1 MKMKQHTV
9 SEMMKKK
16 FLQRHRCAA
25 VALGVILSVA
35 AVSCADESMTEGNNA
50 AGKASEYKGSVTS
63 TVHIASEAGMQLP
76 DITRTLGSEG
86 AATRGVVLN
95 EKYMPLAEGSDL
107 TARVFLVK
115 VTEDAKKRLNGEEVM
130 DPGKV
135 KLATGELTWNTT
147 ATQNGGGVRLSSDKV
162 VTLKWL
168 DNRPVDILPGE
179 TWYIC
184 GVIGGGYNEAYN
196 PENVGSSVK
205 ELARKIY
212 NFYVDFN
219 PRHSKTHNTIDDQGR
234 IRVTVPFSTGW
245 TKLTVK
251 KKNDL
256 QLSNWAYKAVG
267 TLLRFHV
274 KRNTGLVP
282 AEAHNYTFASSQ
294 ITATGGFMFCPQ
306 SLITSSQKDHEMGV
320 NCELRP
326 WNQSIDR
333 NWYWEYETDQQPHFN
348 NPTGDKTKEPA
359 ATYGNPEYEFRY
371 TYDSQQLR
379 PGRQNEAY
387 EDVYVW
393 GMPINAP
400 TPHQTTFTAEKGSFM
415 LGRKQPQG
423 ALYDYAD
430 EWCLAS
436 PKATGLG
443 DEFKR
448 IDFET
453 TDGKAYTAEL
463 GVCRPRYVA
472 KDKDGHLYTW
482 ANQLERVAISNS
494 KTHAGDKG
502 FHDNVSSH
510 STNKNGG
517 YIEHYTLNGVGF
529 KQRFSPERHALNA
542 PDGYHVPNAEE
553 WALVFPSF
561 YSDVKHDWGKV
572 LEDRF
577 SWTGFHG
584 AVQLKEAPGFYYE
597 CFTPMFEDTRTVIAD
612 GNSGARPREEYSDE
626 HFRKSIPPFESW
638 FATNKD
644 LSEFYAIR
652 FSDFENMHNCGNR
665 YRCAYRWRLIDM
677 GGRPDADDAKG
688 ARLVVQSRW
697 IGNAPVSIADLKD
710 ERWWG
715 KSSESA
721 PLYNTDCY
729 RVLPVDG
736 KCNDDGFSCRYYTR
750 THWIFYEGGGT
761 NPWEDNVNKTWIMRS
776 FSNQWFTRNHWDNNR
791 GNYPVRL
798 IASLKVDEFGE
809 RAPRQL
815 IHVNGLENALH
826 RKHDDTVHDWTR
838 ERK

>member
-1 MKMKQHTV
+1 MIKKQYSQWHHYAT
-9 SEMMKKK
+9 
-16 FLQRHRCAA
+16 AA
-25 VALGVILSVA
+25 LCIIMSITL
-35 AVSCADESMTEGNNA
+35 VSCADENITEGNNGN
-50 AGKASEYKGSVTS
+50 GKEPEYKGSVTS
-63 TVHIASEAGMQLP
+63 TVHISSEAGVQLP
-76 DITRTLGSEG
+76 NITRALGYEEP
-86 AATRGVVLN
+86 ATRSMVLN

-115 VTEDAKKRLNGEEVM
+115 VTDDTKKKLNGEDIM
-130 DPGKV
+130 DPTKV
-135 KLATGELTWNTT
+135 KLATGELTWNNTV
-147 ATQNGGGVRLSSDKV
+147 TQNGGGVRLNTEKDM
-162 VTLKWL
+162 TLKWL
-168 DNRPVDILPGE
+168 DNSPVDILPGE

-184 GVIGGGYNEAYN
+184 GFIGGGYNEGYN
-196 PENVGSSVK
+196 PDKYSDPDTK

-219 PRHSKTHNTIDDQGR
+219 PQHSTTHNTVDEQGR

-245 TKLTVK
+245 TKFTVT

-256 QLSNWAYKAVG
+256 QLHNWAYKAVG

-294 ITATGGFMFCPQ
+294 ITATGGFMLCPQ
-306 SLITSSQKDHEMGV
+306 SLIRVNQQDYDKDKNMGV
-320 NCELRP
+320 SCELRP
-326 WNQSIDR
+326 WIQSIDR
-333 NWYWEYETDQQPHFN
+333 NWYWEYQSDQQPHFN
-348 NPTGDKTKEPA
+348 NPTGNKDIETTT
-359 ATYGNPEYEFRY
+359 TYGNPEYEFRY
-371 TYDSQQLR
+371 TYYSKQFR
-379 PGRQNEAY
+379 PNKQNEEY

-393 GMPINAP
+393 GMPINAR

-423 ALYDYAD
+423 ALYNYAE

-436 PKATGLG
+436 PNATGLG

-448 IDFET
+448 VDFET
-453 TDGKAYTAEL
+453 TNGKAYTAEV

-472 KDKDGHLYTW
+472 KDKDGNLYTW
-482 ANQLERVAISNS
+482 ANQLERLAISNS
-494 KTHAGDKG
+494 KTNQGEKG
-502 FHDNVSSH
+502 FHDNVTSH
-510 STNKNGG
+510 SQPSGWG
-517 YIEHYTLNGVGF
+517 YVNNYTLSGVDF
-529 KQRFSPERHALNA
+529 KRRFSPERDAHNA
-542 PDGYHVPNAEE
+542 PEGYHVPNAEE

-561 YSDVKHDWGKV
+561 YSDVKNDWGKV
-572 LEDRF
+572 LEDKF
-577 SWTGFHG
+577 SWTGFHK
-584 AVQLKEAPGFYYE
+584 AIQLREAPRFYYE
-597 CFTPMFEDTRTVIAD
+597 CFTPMFEDTRKVIAD
-612 GNSGARPREEYSDE
+612 GNSGNRPREEFSDE

-638 FATNKD
+638 FAINKE

-677 GGRPDADDAKG
+677 GRMPGADDGHG

-710 ERWWG
+710 ELWWG
-715 KSSESA
+715 KASQNA

-736 KCNDDGFSCRYYTR
+736 LDNNDGYSGRYYSR
-750 THWIFYEGGGT
+750 THWIFYEKSG

-798 IASLKVDEFGE
+798 IVSRSVDEFGSK
-809 RAPRQL
+809 APRQL
-815 IHVNGLENALH
+815 IHVNNLENALH
-826 RKHDDTVHDWTR
+826 RKHDDSVHDWTR
-838 ERK
+838 KRK